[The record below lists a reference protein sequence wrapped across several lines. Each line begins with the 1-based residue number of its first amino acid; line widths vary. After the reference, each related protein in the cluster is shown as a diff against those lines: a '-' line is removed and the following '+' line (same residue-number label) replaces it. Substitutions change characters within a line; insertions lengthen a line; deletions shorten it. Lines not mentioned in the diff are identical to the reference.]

1 MSILEEDFREL
12 SQRLTPELS
21 QLNGKSILLM
31 VQPEQSL
38 AIWGDF

>member
-12 SQRLTPELS
+12 SLRLSPELS
-21 QLNGKSILLM
+21 QLNGKSIWL